1 MPPGAH
7 QAHAFVPFENT
18 AINQSIAGRFEQQ
31 VAQHPDRL
39 AVVSAESQLTYAE
52 LNQVANRI
60 ARAVLS
66 HLGEGEEPVALLF
79 EEGAFI
85 IAAILGVLKA
95 GKIYVPLDPAF
106 PHARMEYML
115 ENSEARLLLTNGKH
129 LSQAHRVAVGGQQIL
144 DCDDVDVN
152 IDAGNLDRT
161 ISAEAGAVILYT
173 SGSTGRPKGCS
184 IVIEIS
190 LSKPGTTQTTYVSVQ
205 RIGCRSVIRAVLS
218 TPFETSMALC

>member
-1 MPPGAH
+1 MPPDAH

-106 PHARMEYML
+106 PRPDGVHAGKFRGKIA
-115 ENSEARLLLTNGKH
+115 SHQREASLPGSPGSGRRATDFRL
-129 LSQAHRVAVGGQQIL
+129 
-144 DCDDVDVN
+144 
-152 IDAGNLDRT
+152 
-161 ISAEAGAVILYT
+161 
-173 SGSTGRPKGCS
+173 
-184 IVIEIS
+184 
-190 LSKPGTTQTTYVSVQ
+190 
-205 RIGCRSVIRAVLS
+205 
-218 TPFETSMALC
+218 